1 MMLFQKTT
9 SKQSNFFNQIKIIR
23 SAKRLRTINLK
34 IKNGVIE
41 VYCPYLTTKKTIYSI
56 IQKKSN
62 WIKKKL
68 LEIHLL
74 EKKKREF
81 QELKFIM
88 FKGKK
93 IILNFQEGKE
103 DKVTLLNNN
112 LKVVT
117 KIISH
122 KNKKTIIFSWLKKE
136 ASKYLLSRLNF
147 FSKKYLIKFKSLEV
161 KNFKARWGS
170 CNTNLDIQ
178 LNWKL
183 IMLPSRIIDYVVIHE
198 LCHIKV
204 PNHSKSFWSHVSL
217 MDPLYKE
224 KSKWLK
230 NNGSLIIDF

>member
-1 MMLFQKTT
+1 MKLYQKRTNI
-9 SKQSNFFNQIKIIR
+9 QSDLFNQIKIIR
-23 SAKRLRTINLK
+23 SVKRFRTINLK

-41 VYCPYLTTKKTIYSI
+41 LYCPYLTTKKTIHSI
-56 IQKKSN
+56 INKKSN
-62 WIKKKL
+62 WIKRKL
-68 LEIHLL
+68 LEMDLL
-74 EKKKREF
+74 EKKKKEF
-81 QELKFIM
+81 EELKFIM

-93 IILNFQEGKE
+93 ISLNFQEGKE
-103 DKVTLLNNN
+103 NKVILSNNN
-112 LKVVT
+112 LEVIT

-122 KNKKTIIFSWLKKE
+122 KKKKIIIFNWLKRE
-136 ASKYLLSRLNF
+136 ASKYLLFRLNY
-147 FSKKYLIKFKSLEV
+147 FSKKHLIKFKSLEV

-183 IMLPSRIIDYVVIHE
+183 IMLPSRIIDYVIIHE

-204 PNHSKSFWSHVSL
+204 PNHSKSFWSHVSS

-224 KSKWLK
+224 KSEWLK